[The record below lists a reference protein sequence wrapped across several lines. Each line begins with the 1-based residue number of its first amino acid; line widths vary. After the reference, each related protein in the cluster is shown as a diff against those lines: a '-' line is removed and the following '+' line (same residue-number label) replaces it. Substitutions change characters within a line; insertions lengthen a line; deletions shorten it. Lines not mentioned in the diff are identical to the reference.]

1 MIAAVIATVSTAGIS
16 PQIGALV
23 GAVFTAALAFLGT
36 MLNSRTN
43 KKAADVA
50 SAIEGFD
57 KLAERLQNEISDLR
71 GEVAELRKGLVH
83 ERSETKRLHAVIGVA
98 VAHISK
104 LYRIVRDNYPNVT
117 LPPLPE
123 ALTSL
128 FEEDQT

>member
-1 MIAAVIATVSTAGIS
+1 MIAAVIAAVSTVSIS
-16 PQIGALV
+16 PQIGALI

-43 KKAADVA
+43 KRAADVA

-71 GEVAELRKGLVH
+71 GEVAELREGLVR
-83 ERSETKRLHAVIGVA
+83 ERTETKRLHAVIGVA
-98 VAHISK
+98 VAHITK
-104 LYRIVRDNYPNVT
+104 LYRIVRDKYPDVT